1 MKTNQHVNRRSFTL
15 IELLVVI
22 AIIAILAGMLLP
34 ALNNAREKGRQSN
47 CTSNLKQ
54 WGLLFFQYNSDND
67 DWIVPRYTAVTD
79 KWFVALRSY
88 NYALNIGNCTS
99 YPRYYNDWPEINAR
113 HNYGVNSNIYL
124 NEGSLKLTK
133 VVLPSK
139 KVSVTEGT
147 PQDGWNPAG
156 KRCDYYHS
164 RQDWGWGENPYP
176 HSGRTNVLF
185 MDGHVALS
193 PKTWKTAAA
202 DMIYAYDPYQKKT
215 E

>member
-1 MKTNQHVNRRSFTL
+1 MKRKKFTL

-54 WGLLFFQYNSDND
+54 WGLLFMHYNSDND
-67 DWIVPRYTAVTD
+67 DWIVPRYTAAND

-99 YPRYYNDWPEINAR
+99 YTRYYNDWPEINAR
-113 HNYGVNSNIYL
+113 HNYGANSNIYL
-124 NEGSLKLTK
+124 EEKSMKFNKIVK
-133 VVLPSK
+133 PSK
-139 KVSVTEGT
+139 KVSITEGT
-147 PQDGWNPAG
+147 PKDDWSPKG
-156 KRCDYYHS
+156 KRCDYHHS
-164 RQDWGWGENPYP
+164 RQDWGWGTNPYP
-176 HSGRTNVLF
+176 HSGSTNILF
-185 MDGHVALS
+185 MDGHAALS
-193 PKTWKTAAA
+193 PKSWKTATAE
-202 DMIYAYDPYQKKT
+202 MIYAYDPGQMA